1 METHVQGQNMTNT
14 SSQSNERVIAS
25 IIDFWRYAGPS
36 RWFTKNPAFDAEF
49 RAHFLREHEVAARG
63 RLNEWEDGALGALA
77 LVILLDQFPRNA
89 FRATPRMYA
98 TDAQARQV
106 TSRAI
111 SAGFDMSAPSDLRF
125 FFYLPLAH
133 SEDLADQDR
142 SVELARALGTDYQ
155 KHAIEHRDIIQRF
168 GRFPHRNEILGRT
181 TTDEER
187 RFLES
192 GGFAG

>member
-1 METHVQGQNMTNT
+1 MTTT
-14 SSQSNERVIAS
+14 SSQSNEQYIAAV
-25 IIDFWRYAGPS
+25 IDFWRDAGPR
-36 RWFTKNPAFDAEF
+36 RWFTKNPAFDAKF
-49 RAHFLREHEVAARG
+49 RAHFLHEHEAAARG
-63 RLNEWEDGALGALA
+63 ELDEWADDALGALA

-106 TSRAI
+106 ASQAI
-111 SAGFDMSAPSDLRF
+111 SAGFDLLAPDELRF
-125 FFYLPLAH
+125 FFYLPFAH
-133 SEDLADQDR
+133 SEDHADQDR
-142 SVELARALGTDYQ
+142 SVELARSLGTDYL

-168 GRFPHRNEILGRT
+168 GRFPHRNVILGRT

-187 RFLES
+187 RFLKS